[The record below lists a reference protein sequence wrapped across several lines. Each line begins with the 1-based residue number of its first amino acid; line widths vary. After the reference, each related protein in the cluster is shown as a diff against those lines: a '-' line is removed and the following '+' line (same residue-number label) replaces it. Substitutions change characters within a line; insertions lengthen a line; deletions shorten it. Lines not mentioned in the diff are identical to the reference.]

1 MSKITDDI
9 IKQIQDEIKRRGGNI
24 GSLEELNKIA
34 AEINDRH
41 NLTPQPDFEGLSPI
55 QMHMVLHFQPGIIK
69 DILTITEKL
78 R

>member
-9 IKQIQDEIKRRGGNI
+9 IKQIQDEIDRRGGNV

-41 NLTPQPDFEGLSPI
+41 NLTPQPDFEDLSPVQCI
-55 QMHMVLHFQPGIIK
+55 WYYIFLSHKVAL
-69 DILTITEKL
+69 
-78 R
+78 